1 MQPRANVDSERF
13 NLLSNRTSA
22 ANPTGWAVKGG
33 KKAVAG
39 RLDLMAAKASKI
51 ASDCGMMLVEEI
63 TPSAVAKHNSFLCRA
78 NDVSK
83 QNRGKNPVDRDRRTR
98 PGQKLLDSVGNLSG
112 VVSDEGYMIFSWK
125 LDIAGARN
133 VLG

>member
-1 MQPRANVDSERF
+1 MDRNAAHVLTHHFALAGMQPRANVDSERF

-22 ANPTGWAVKGG
+22 ANPTGWTVKGG

-63 TPSAVAKHNSFLCRA
+63 APSAVAVALHGLISRCVDTLLHFHRTAARA
-78 NDVSK
+78 AGDFP
-83 QNRGKNPVDRDRRTR
+83 Q
-98 PGQKLLDSVGNLSG
+98 PGL
-112 VVSDEGYMIFSWK
+112 
-125 LDIAGARN
+125 A
-133 VLG
+133 

>member
-39 RLDLMAAKASKI
+39 WRR
-51 ASDCGMMLVEEI
+51 CEMLAI
-63 TPSAVAKHNSFLCRA
+63 RF
-78 NDVSK
+78 
-83 QNRGKNPVDRDRRTR
+83 
-98 PGQKLLDSVGNLSG
+98 
-112 VVSDEGYMIFSWK
+112 
-125 LDIAGARN
+125 
-133 VLG
+133 